1 VARLS
6 YNPGSHRVRA
16 QLSHDAA
23 READLVKD
31 PWGDESQEYL
41 EYLIKAV
48 PADPSKPDPAFD
60 ALMESLEKD
69 KQNEPGLI
77 TRDGILVNGNTRRAA
92 LKQLGVTSIRVGVL
106 PESTTW
112 ADIHSIELA
121 LQLRPDRRREYSY
134 INHLLAV
141 EEQIGQSIP
150 PAAVARNFRTTT
162 PSIERDLWILNQIR
176 DLIRRS
182 QNSGHALRLVDFENA
197 KERFFELYRAY
208 SKEVAKNKEKADLLR
223 ENRLA
228 AIVLEF
234 SKTDVRHIEPEFQE
248 RYLDPR
254 LPEDQRSES
263 SAQTV
268 GVAIPGLGRAVKP
281 TGTRVVAARELTD
294 AILKAKAV
302 RVKGDRVSPAQFSEA
317 NQAFRS
323 LQQIFDE
330 ALGFAGKD
338 HSLRKKRQAAPDRVD
353 DAAKALEQC
362 ITDVVLARGNNSLDE
377 NALDESL
384 LNLRSVLGRL
394 SAEAAKSIALPDA
407 GVRWLHTAAE
417 SE

>member
-1 VARLS
+1 
-6 YNPGSHRVRA
+6 
-16 QLSHDAA
+16 
-23 READLVKD
+23 
-31 PWGDESQEYL
+31 
-41 EYLIKAV
+41 V

-281 TGTRVVAARELTD
+281 TGTRVVAARELTRRHPQSQSRPSQGRPGLAC
-294 AILKAKAV
+294 AIQRGQPGV
-302 RVKGDRVSPAQFSEA
+302 PQSPADLRRGSGVRRQGPFAPQEA
-317 NQAFRS
+317 PGSTGPCRRCS
-323 LQQIFDE
+323 
-330 ALGFAGKD
+330 
-338 HSLRKKRQAAPDRVD
+338 
-353 DAAKALEQC
+353 
-362 ITDVVLARGNNSLDE
+362 
-377 NALDESL
+377 ESL
-384 LNLRSVLGRL
+384 GAV
-394 SAEAAKSIALPDA
+394 
-407 GVRWLHTAAE
+407 HH
-417 SE
+417 